1 MDLMRDPF
9 FAGLGTVGMFL
20 VIYAGVLAFFLPFY
34 VMGIYNQAKKINK
47 NLQTMMSLSA
57 DTLDLL
63 QLFYKHRTYL
73 ISPTR
78 TWALKFKF

>member
-1 MDLMRDPF
+1 MEFMSDTV
-9 FAGLGTVGMFL
+9 FAGFGVAGMFL

-57 DTLDLL
+57 DTLD
-63 QLFYKHRTYL
+63 QKSRSLFNV
-73 ISPTR
+73 
-78 TWALKFKF
+78 

>member
-9 FAGLGTVGMFL
+9 FAGLGAVGMFL

-34 VMGIYNQAKKINK
+34 VIGIYNQAKKINK
-47 NLQTMMSLSA
+47 NIQTMMSLSA

-63 QLFYKHRTYL
+63 QLFYKHRTFM

>member
-1 MDLMRDPF
+1 MENPI
-9 FAGLGTVGMFL
+9 FAGLGIVGIWL
-20 VIYAGVLAFFLPFY
+20 LIYALVLSFFLPFY

-47 NLQTMMSLSA
+47 NIQTVMSLSA

-63 QLFYKHRTYL
+63 QLFYKHRTFM

-78 TWALKFKF
+78 TWALKFN